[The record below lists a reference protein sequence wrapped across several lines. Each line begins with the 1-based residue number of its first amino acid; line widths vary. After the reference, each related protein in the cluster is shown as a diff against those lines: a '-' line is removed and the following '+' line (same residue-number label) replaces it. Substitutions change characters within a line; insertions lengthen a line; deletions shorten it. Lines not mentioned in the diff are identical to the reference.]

1 MRHRFFAMLHER
13 PSGLFLYIS
22 FTISIADSPQVS
34 FDAVVPIPPGL
45 SQDLDDVRPFF
56 IRLPD
61 PMRLMSNK
69 HAKATIIR
77 SVKSSK

>member
-1 MRHRFFAMLHER
+1 MRHRFFAMLHEQ
-13 PSGLFLYIS
+13 PSGLFFYIS

-45 SQDLDDVRPFF
+45 SQDLDDVRQ
-56 IRLPD
+56 LPD
-61 PMRLMSNK
+61 PMRSMSNK